1 MKQRNGKRVGKW
13 VNKQTGSWRT
23 GEEERGL
30 GGWGSGCWVAWV
42 NGYMLINMQEG
53 QAGGEK
59 AGKVDGRLDWR
70 EDRCEKGRDS
80 QEEKRNGKIHGQE
93 DKVGD
98 GRNG

>member
-1 MKQRNGKRVGKW
+1 MEGELENGLINRWEAGELERKRGAW
-13 VNKQTGSWRT
+13 VD
-23 GEEERGL
+23 
-30 GGWGSGCWVAWV
+30 GGVAGWVAWV
-42 NGYMLINMQEG
+42 NGSMHINMQEG

-59 AGKVDGRLDWR
+59 AGEVDGRLDWR

-80 QEEKRNGKIHGQE
+80 REEKRNGKIHGQE